1 MLVLLVRLI
10 LFSVFIF
17 YSCCCCCFGL
27 LLGPEHEIKCRLSAD
42 YILIAFQAVAFHCD
56 ADDDDA
62 GPEKKETTIAAKAL

>member
-17 YSCCCCCFGL
+17 YTRFGL

-42 YILIAFQAVAFHCD
+42 YILIAFQAVAFHY
-56 ADDDDA
+56 DDE
-62 GPEKKETTIAAKAL
+62 GPEKKETTIATKTL